1 MAEPGECRHFYGMIN
16 PSGMKTILVP
26 TDLSPLA
33 DGALQVA
40 ADLARTYG
48 ADILLVHYLPFSIAP
63 VSANA
68 DSIAVA
74 SYLNEEEA
82 ETTSDLRQVADN
94 PIYHDITITPITCR
108 DESGLYAA
116 MTERGADLIVLATH
130 GTSGWDEWLFGS
142 NAEHIVRFAHCP
154 VLVIKQAV
162 VPFVPKNAVAAID
175 VDDVLR
181 QQWPPYPFDADGN
194 SLKQFVYVSTPN
206 DMLAAEG
213 VHAWMDELAQ
223 EKGLTDYE
231 LHIRKA
237 RTVETGILNYAL
249 EREADLIVVYT
260 HGRTGLRHLLQGSV
274 ADDVLNHAPV
284 PVLILQLQD

>member
-1 MAEPGECRHFYGMIN
+1 
-16 PSGMKTILVP
+16 MKTILVP

-48 ADILLVHYLPFSIAP
+48 ANILLVHYLPFSIAP
-63 VSANA
+63 LSADA
-68 DSIAVA
+68 DAIAIA

-82 ETTSDLRQVADN
+82 EATSGVQQAADN
-94 PIYHDITITPITCR
+94 PLYHGIDITPITCR
-108 DESGLYAA
+108 DQSGLYAT
-116 MTERGADLIVLATH
+116 MTEPHRRTGGADLIVLGTH

-142 NAEHIVRFAHCP
+142 NAEHIVRHAHCP
-154 VLVIKQAV
+154 VLVIKEGIKNFA
-162 VPFVPKNAVAAID
+162 PKNAVAAID
-175 VDDVLR
+175 VDDTLR

-206 DMLAAEG
+206 NNLVPEG

-231 LHIRKA
+231 LHVRQA
-237 RTVETGILNYAL
+237 RSVEAGILDYAR
-249 EREADLIVVYT
+249 ERQADLIVVYT
-260 HGRTGLRHLLQGSV
+260 HGHTGLRHLLQGSM
-274 ADDVLNHAPV
+274 AEDVLNHAPV
-284 PVLILQLQD
+284 PVLILQLKD